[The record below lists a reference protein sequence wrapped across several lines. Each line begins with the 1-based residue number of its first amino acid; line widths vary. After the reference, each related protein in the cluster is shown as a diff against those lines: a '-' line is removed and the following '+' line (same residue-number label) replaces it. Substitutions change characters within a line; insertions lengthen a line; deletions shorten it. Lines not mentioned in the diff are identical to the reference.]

1 MSEDELNKLS
11 KNCFLSGFT
20 KEQTDDAITKFKSLL
35 SKVHKSV
42 TTFNYNSNNVPCII
56 LTERRFSEIMDKIA
70 GRPVSVDTNLNILQN
85 AMGNVFVEISLD
97 FSNSDIHEE
106 ILLYAN
112 ESLDFFESLAKTS
125 MLALSSPHSQVGQ
138 ENVFMIQL
146 PKPERATNALDVIRR
161 GLKAGENPPI

>member
-1 MSEDELNKLS
+1 MSDDE
-11 KNCFLSGFT
+11 
-20 KEQTDDAITKFKSLL
+20 ITKLL
-35 SKVHKSV
+35 EKVHNSITV
-42 TTFNYNSNNVPCII
+42 FNYSGNNVPCII
-56 LTERRFSEIMDKIA
+56 LTERRFSEIMNAIA

-85 AMGNVFVEISLD
+85 GVGNVFVEITLD
-97 FSNSDIHEE
+97 FSDGDIHEK

-146 PKPERATNALDVIRR
+146 PRPEKATNALDVIKR
-161 GLKAGENPPI
+161 GLTANEDTIN